1 MSVEA
6 GGKKAVEKKIDE
18 ALFPRVDIQSALL
31 ATKIAMQRDARAEV
45 ERLVAERVVD
55 GGKVAQAVAGEVV
68 QIVIVGGSE
77 ERFAP
82 GEEGFGVEGDRGLVE
97 LGFVVKVAPAKTNA
111 GWRLHRKS

>member
-68 QIVIVGGSE
+68 QIVMSLQSSCP
-77 ERFAP
+77 ERTA
-82 GEEGFGVEGDRGLVE
+82 RGPRHFPVTRA
-97 LGFVVKVAPAKTNA
+97 F
-111 GWRLHRKS
+111 H